1 METLES
7 WLRARAEAQP
17 IGPKARRLLDLMVS
31 VPKFAAYA
39 SAAQIGKRAGVDAS
53 TVVRMAHTLG
63 FDGWPDLQ
71 SEIRSRYLS
80 SLSASQLLETHDDT
94 ASDPIVRALR
104 SDADIA
110 AQTANSMDVAAIRK
124 IAAALLESRRIV
136 VLASGSFAGP
146 ATQLVHVAT
155 RLGLDIHLAD
165 RGGRTLVT
173 SLAALDAGDAVL
185 IINLWRLPAEV
196 LAAATWAKTNGV
208 RVATITD
215 SLHGP
220 LAKASDHV
228 VTIPTE
234 GTSHFPS
241 LVPAMS
247 LVHALLA
254 EFTHVLGEGGR
265 KAIERNDATYREM
278 ERLRKEV
285 SS

>member
-1 METLES
+1 VETLES
-7 WLRARAEAQP
+7 WLRARAEANP
-17 IGPKARRLLDLMVS
+17 MGPKARRVLDLMVS
-31 VPKFAAYA
+31 MPKFVAYA
-39 SAAQIGKRAGVDAS
+39 SAAQIGKRAGADAS
-53 TVVRMAHTLG
+53 TVVRTAHALG

-71 SEIRSRYLS
+71 TEIRSRYLS
-80 SLSASQLLETHDDT
+80 SLSASQLLESHGDT

-110 AQTANSMDVAAIRK
+110 AQTANSVDVAATRK
-124 IAAALLESRRIV
+124 VATSLLEARRIV

-165 RGGRTLVT
+165 RGGRTVVS
-173 SLAALDAGDAVL
+173 SLAALEAGDVLL
-185 IINLWRLPAEV
+185 IINLWRLPADV
-196 LAAATWAKTNGV
+196 LAAATWAKDNGI
-208 RVATITD
+208 RVCTITD

-220 LAKASDHV
+220 LAETSDHV

-265 KAIERNDATYREM
+265 KAIERNDATYRAM

-285 SS
+285 SP